1 MQRTRVWG
9 YPVSLDWIGLTTRL
23 LFLAALPLVAGYF
36 EKLSSE
42 LITLLAG
49 WVLFNLL
56 FGLVRRWGW
65 KPGWQEGVAAVIDV
79 VFAVAAITLTGAASS
94 PLWWSLLIGAA
105 RASLA
110 YGMTGALSVTALG
123 LVSTGVV
130 SVAFAPEGFR
140 SLIAIGMFAGVLVL
154 PAILIGWLG
163 GLIRREALSVETEQ
177 ANYLTD
183 MRERDRQ
190 RARAI
195 LHMAAELNTTLDCEL
210 VHDLALDL
218 SSRALEE
225 SGVGDT
231 RLVSALLLLVEE
243 ELRIVSARRLDHVDR
258 RLALPGQGGVIGQAL
273 NVNLPLVCQD
283 PVSDPELKR
292 LAAMGECRTVLCV
305 PLAAGAQ
312 IYGVMIFGYPEPGY
326 FSLERVELLRAVAR
340 QAMSAIQNIRLFQ
353 DLQEE
358 KELMTEI
365 QEEVRKKLA
374 RDLHDGPTQTVA
386 AIAMRV
392 NFARRLMQRD
402 PEMAATEL
410 TKVEYMARHTTQEI
424 RNMLFTLRPLILE
437 SKGLVAAVTQLAE
450 KMNDTHRLNVI
461 VEAEPDVAKNLEI
474 GKQGV
479 VFYIAEEAIN
489 NARKHA
495 EAAHIWV
502 RLNQQ
507 SGLFVLEVQDDGV
520 GFNVGAVDAHYEQRG
535 SLGIVN
541 MRERT
546 ELVNGTLQIKSA
558 EGEGTRITVIVPVN
572 GDGTEPITHQI
583 M

>member
-1 MQRTRVWG
+1 
-9 YPVSLDWIGLTTRL
+9 L
-23 LFLAALPLVAGYF
+23 
-36 EKLSSE
+36 
-42 LITLLAG
+42 
-49 WVLFNLL
+49 
-56 FGLVRRWGW
+56 
-65 KPGWQEGVAAVIDV
+65 
-79 VFAVAAITLTGAASS
+79 
-94 PLWWSLLIGAA
+94 
-105 RASLA
+105 
-110 YGMTGALSVTALG
+110 
-123 LVSTGVV
+123 
-130 SVAFAPEGFR
+130 
-140 SLIAIGMFAGVLVL
+140 
-154 PAILIGWLG
+154 
-163 GLIRREALSVETEQ
+163 ETEQ
-177 ANYLTD
+177 ETYLTD
-183 MRERDRQ
+183 MRTRDRK
-190 RARAI
+190 RAHAI
-195 LHMAAELNTTLDCEL
+195 LRMAAELNTTLDCER

-225 SGVGDT
+225 SGVADT
-231 RLVSALLLLVEE
+231 RLVSALLLLAGEG
-243 ELRIVSARRLDHVDR
+243 LRIVSARRLDHADR
-258 RLALPGQGGVIGQAL
+258 RLTLPGKGGVIGQAL
-273 NVNLPLVCQD
+273 TVDLPLVCQD

-292 LAAMGECRTVLCV
+292 LAAMGECRSVLCI

-326 FSLERVELLRAVAR
+326 FTRDRVELLHAVAQ
-340 QAMSAIQNIRLFQ
+340 QAMSAIHNIRLFE
-353 DLQEE
+353 DLTEE

-392 NFARRLMQRD
+392 NFARRLMRRD

-410 TKVEYMARHTTQEI
+410 LKVEHMARRTTQEI

-437 SKGLVAAVTQLAE
+437 SRGLVAAVTQLAE
-450 KMNDTHRLNVI
+450 KMNETHRLNVI

-558 EGEGTRITVIVPVN
+558 EGEGTRIIVIVPLN
-572 GDGTEPITHQI
+572 GDGTEPVIPPVHVG
-583 M
+583 